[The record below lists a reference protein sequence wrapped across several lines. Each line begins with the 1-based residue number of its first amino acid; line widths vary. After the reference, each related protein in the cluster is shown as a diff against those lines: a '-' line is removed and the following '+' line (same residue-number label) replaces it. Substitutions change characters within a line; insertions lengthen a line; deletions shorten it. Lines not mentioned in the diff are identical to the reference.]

1 MKTITLK
8 LHETQN
14 AELERAAKTERLSK
28 SELIRRSVNEYL
40 QKRPSPRSSKK
51 KPSLHDRL
59 KKYIPKTG
67 TGMKDLSTNPRH
79 MEGFGAD

>member
-1 MKTITLK
+1 
-8 LHETQN
+8 
-14 AELERAAKTERLSK
+14 LEQAAKSERISK

-40 QKRPSPRSSKK
+40 QKRPRPRSPKK

-67 TGMKDLSTNPRH
+67 TGVKDLSSNPKYL
-79 MEGFGAD
+79 EGFGAD